1 MTYCVAMRLESG
13 LIFASDSRTNAG
25 VDNIATFQKMY
36 TFEMADRLR
45 LVMMTSG
52 NLATSQSV
60 ASLLDL
66 RSRRDGPD
74 SLRSI
79 GSLYD
84 AAVLV
89 GQTLREVIARDGGG
103 DGQVDLGSSFLLGGQ
118 LAGERPRLFN
128 IYPQG
133 NFIEATADTPCF
145 QIGETKY
152 GKPILDRVLN
162 YRSSLEEAIR
172 CALISL
178 DSTMRSNLSVALPI
192 HLMWHRND
200 DFSPRSPLRI
210 GEDDGYFRELRAAWG
225 RGIKETF
232 AALPA
237 TPWSEELA

>member
-36 TFEMADRLR
+36 SFEIAGRLR

-66 RSRRDGPD
+66 RSRQGGEG
-74 SLRSI
+74 SLGQI

-89 GQTLREVIARDGGG
+89 GQTLREVIARDGGS
-103 DGQVDLGSSFLLGGQ
+103 DSPVDLGSSFILGGQ

-133 NFIEATADTPCF
+133 NFIEATVDTPYF

-192 HLMWHRND
+192 HLMWHHND
-200 DFSPRSPLRI
+200 DFTPRAPLRI
-210 GEDDGYFRELRAAWG
+210 GEDDSYFRELRAAWG

-232 AALPA
+232 ATLPTSRWLTEQA
-237 TPWSEELA
+237 

>member
-36 TFEMADRLR
+36 SFEIAGRLR

-66 RSRRDGPD
+66 RSRQGEKD
-74 SLRSI
+74 SLGEI

-89 GQTLREVIARDGGG
+89 GQTLREVIARDGGS
-103 DGQVDLGSSFLLGGQ
+103 DSVVDLGSSFILGGQ
-118 LAGERPRLFN
+118 LAGEQPRLFN

-133 NFIEATADTPCF
+133 NFIEATVDTPYF

-192 HLMWHRND
+192 HLMWHYND
-200 DFSPRSPLRI
+200 DFTPRTPLRI
-210 GEDDGYFRELRAAWG
+210 GEDDGYFRELRAAWS
-225 RGIKETF
+225 RGIKDTF
-232 AALPA
+232 ATLPTSRWLTEQA
-237 TPWSEELA
+237 

>member
-1 MTYCVAMRLESG
+1 MTYCVAIRLESG

-36 TFEMADRLR
+36 AFDIPGRLR

-66 RSRRDGPD
+66 KSREEGPG

-89 GQTLREVIARDGGG
+89 GQTLREVIARDGGH
-103 DGQVDLGSSFLLGGQ
+103 DSQVDLSSSFLLGGQ
-118 LAGERPRLFN
+118 LAGERPRLFH

-200 DFSPRSPLRI
+200 DFTPHAPLRI
-210 GEDDGYFRELRAAWG
+210 GEDDSYFRELRAAWG

-232 AALPA
+232 ATLPA
-237 TPWSEELA
+237 TPWSEELS

>member
-1 MTYCVAMRLESG
+1 MTYCVAIRLESG

-25 VDNIATFQKMY
+25 VDNIATFQKMH
-36 TFEMADRLR
+36 TFDIPGRLR

-66 RSRRDGPD
+66 KSRQDGPG
-74 SLRSI
+74 SLCRI

-103 DGQVDLGSSFLLGGQ
+103 DGPVDLGSCFLLGGQ

-133 NFIEATADTPCF
+133 NFIEATADTPYF

-200 DFSPRSPLRI
+200 DFTPRAPRCI

-225 RGIKETF
+225 RGIKDTF

-237 TPWSEELA
+237 TPWHGELA